1 MKYVNRVLGVA
12 VSIALVATT
21 AGLFKSVS
29 CENRRRK
36 KLKNN
41 TNIVVEDLNN
51 A

>member
-12 VSIALVATT
+12 ASVALAATA

-29 CENRRRK
+29 CEKRRRK
-36 KLKNN
+36 KLKD
-41 TNIVVEDLNN
+41 IPKVVVEDLNN

>member
-12 VSIALVATT
+12 VSAALVATT
-21 AGLFKSVS
+21 AGLLKSMS

-41 TNIVVEDLNN
+41 ANIVVEDLNN